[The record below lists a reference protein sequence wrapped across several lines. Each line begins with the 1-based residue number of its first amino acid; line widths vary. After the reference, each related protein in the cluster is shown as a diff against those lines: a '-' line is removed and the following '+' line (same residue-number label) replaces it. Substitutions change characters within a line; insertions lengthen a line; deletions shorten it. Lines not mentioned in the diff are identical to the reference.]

1 MKNLM
6 KLLPLVALTL
16 LVSCGGGSKIT
27 KEEADCLVN
36 NGGAS
41 CVEVEP
47 TPEPT
52 PEPTGPAAGWESILE
67 IENGE
72 ELFSLWGNNKKFYGT
87 TSEGYFIS
95 SKFGGQGSRLHMEL
109 SDDGSGLLEKITDGV
124 ATEDHLVEWNLSATS
139 EEIEIRVTSSSNGQT
154 YLVTIQL

>member
-47 TPEPT
+47 TPTPEPT
-52 PEPTGPAAGWESILE
+52 PEPTPAAGWESILDF
-67 IENGE
+67 ENKE
-72 ELFSLWGNNKKFYGT
+72 YALRLWQKDFFA
-87 TSEGYFIS
+87 TSFEGYFIADVAD
-95 SKFGGQGSRLHMEL
+95 GQGSKLNMQLNEDGTGSLEKVTDQVVVAEYEVTWEL
-109 SDDGSGLLEKITDGV
+109 SADETQI
-124 ATEDHLVEWNLSATS
+124 N
-139 EEIEIRVTSSSNGQT
+139 IEVTSNKVHKT
-154 YLVTIQL
+154 KILL